1 MNSKQSGFTLI
12 EMMIV
17 VIIVGLLA
25 AIAIPSY
32 SEYTTRS
39 KRSEGLALLSEGAA
53 RQERF
58 FAQNNS
64 YVTNSANIS
73 QLALRNTS
81 GPVVTSD
88 NNYYD
93 MSVSSVANDGGYTL
107 TATQKIGDVACG
119 NLTLN
124 ALGIKGRS
132 GSGKT
137 VEQCWK

>member
-1 MNSKQSGFTLI
+1 MN
-12 EMMIV
+12 V
-17 VIIVGLLA
+17 A
-25 AIAIPSY
+25 
-32 SEYTTRS
+32 
-39 KRSEGLALLSEGAA
+39 
-53 RQERF
+53 
-58 FAQNNS
+58 
-64 YVTNSANIS
+64 ANIS

-81 GPVVTSD
+81 GNVVRSD
-88 NNYYD
+88 NSYYD

-107 TATQKIGDVACG
+107 TATQKFGDVACG